1 MASYQLL
8 GSCDEASREHRRG
21 HRTDTQLQDSS
32 GDADINPFAVY
43 PPFTK
48 WDYVKVFCP
57 RNLVH
62 KELRL
67 GSACSNSC
75 GMVYCVNNVIT
86 GRS

>member
-8 GSCDEASREHRRG
+8 GSCDEASRERRRG
-21 HRTDTQLQDSS
+21 HGTDTQLQDSS

-48 WDYVKVFCP
+48 WDYVKVFCS

-67 GSACSNSC
+67 GSAFKRSC
-75 GMVYCVNNVIT
+75 GVVWCVNN
-86 GRS
+86 